1 VTDPS
6 APSDDKRVVK
16 VSSGVHTSDT
26 VAVAPGAQIEVSGIW
41 DLSGHGT
48 KIELCFVGGS
58 CTASS
63 TMGRLTGTTVYSIP
77 WIEFDLSTTVPAGR
91 TQAYLRWTVASDSQ
105 IDYLDLNTGLTPA
118 ANGQVTVTVDK
129 MISVDAPALIDFGAG
144 VPGDTLAVTGST
156 VTVTTNSPG
165 GYTLTMGGTDMTS
178 TTTSDTIAV
187 SAMTYTAGTGPSTA
201 VPPAASPAQVAS
213 AAARTGASGQPTS
226 IGLSLTVPFVAG
238 AAYDGT
244 LTFTATTR

>member
-1 VTDPS
+1 
-6 APSDDKRVVK
+6 
-16 VSSGVHTSDT
+16 
-26 VAVAPGAQIEVSGIW
+26 VSGAW
-41 DLSGHGT
+41 TLNGHGT

-58 CTASS
+58 CVTS
-63 TMGRLTGTTVYSIP
+63 TMMGRVTGGTTVYSIP
-77 WIEFDLSTTVPAGR
+77 WIEFDVSYTAPSNATS
-91 TQAYLRWTVASDSQ
+91 AYLRWTVASDAELGYVTF
-105 IDYLDLNTGLTPA
+105 DTGLTPA
-118 ANGQVTVTVDK
+118 ANGQVTVAVDK

-144 VPGDTLAVTGST
+144 VPGDTLAVPAST

-165 GYTLTMGGTDMTS
+165 GYTLTMSGTDMTS

-187 SAMTYTAGTGPSTA
+187 SAMTYTAGGPSSA
-201 VPPAASPAQVAS
+201 VPPAASPAQVGS

-238 AAYDGT
+238 AAYAGT